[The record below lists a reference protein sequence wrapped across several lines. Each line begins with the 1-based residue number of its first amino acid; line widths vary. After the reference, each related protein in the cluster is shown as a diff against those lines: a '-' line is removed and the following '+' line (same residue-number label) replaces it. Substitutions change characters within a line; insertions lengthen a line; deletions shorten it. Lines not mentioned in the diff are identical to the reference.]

1 VPPSRFRSTSALSI
15 AIAIAIGLA
24 LTMPGRARAQSC
36 CAGASALTPARLAL
50 HEDAL
55 VGLQLKAS
63 DLYGS
68 FDGDRRFLAASAGAK
83 ELDFEQDL
91 AGSVRVWKR
100 GQLSAILPMVETFR
114 SVPGLSEAGGDLG
127 DLQLGARWDFTIS
140 GSSVILP
147 GIALAAGVM
156 LPTGRAPEVAT
167 KPLGTD
173 ATGTGALSASAALAL
188 EQTFGP
194 WLVNVTGAAAWR
206 APRTVGEVH
215 SQQGLQFVAS
225 AAGGYSFAS
234 GPVVALTLAYTA
246 ELDATI
252 NGEVVPA
259 SGRASTRIGV
269 AGGLPLNDLW
279 RMQGSLATDVPI
291 HFFGWNQP
299 ASAVLTLMILRSWS

>member
-1 VPPSRFRSTSALSI
+1 M
-15 AIAIAIGLA
+15 LA
-24 LTMPGRARAQSC
+24 VAGRARAQSC

-63 DLYGS
+63 NLHGS
-68 FDGDRRFLAASAGAK
+68 FDGDRRFFGASQGAT

-91 AGSVRVWKR
+91 AGSVRVLRR
-100 GQLSAILPMVETFR
+100 GQLSAILPMVETYR

-127 DLQLGARWDFTIS
+127 DLQLGARWDFTVS
-140 GSSVILP
+140 GSSVIVP

-156 LPTGRAPEVAT
+156 LPTGRAPEIAT

-173 ATGTGALSASAALAL
+173 ATGIGAMQASIALAL

-194 WLVNVTGAAAWR
+194 WLVNVTGMTAWR
-206 APRTVGEVH
+206 GARTVGQVH
-215 SQQGLQFVAS
+215 AQQGLQFVAS

-234 GPVVALTLAYTA
+234 GPVLALTLSYTA

-252 NGEVVPA
+252 NGEVRSG
-259 SGRASTRIGV
+259 SGRAATRIGV
-269 AGGLPLNDLW
+269 AGGLPFDDLW
-279 RMQGSLATDVPI
+279 RMQGSLATDLPI

-299 ASAVLTLMILRSWS
+299 ASATLTLMILRSWS

>member
-1 VPPSRFRSTSALSI
+1 VPPSRFRSTSAAL
-15 AIAIAIGLA
+15 AGAFVLA
-24 LTMPGRARAQSC
+24 LAGRAEAQSC

-55 VGLQLKAS
+55 VGLQLKGS

-68 FDGDRRFLAASAGAK
+68 FDGGRRFLGASAGAK

-91 AGSVRVWKR
+91 AGSVRVLRR
-100 GQLSAILPMVETFR
+100 GQLSAILPMVETYR

-140 GSSVILP
+140 GSSVIVP

-156 LPTGRAPEVAT
+156 LPTGRAPEAAT

-173 ATGTGALSASAALAL
+173 ATGIGALQTSIALAL

-194 WLVNVTGAAAWR
+194 WLVNVTGVTAWR
-206 APRTVGEVH
+206 APRTVGSVH
-215 SQQGLQFVAS
+215 AQQGLQFVAS

-252 NGEVVPA
+252 NREAIPK
-259 SGRASTRIGV
+259 SGRAATRIGV
-269 AGGLPLNDLW
+269 AGGVPINDLW
-279 RMQGSLATDVPI
+279 RMQGSLATDLPI
-291 HFFGWNQP
+291 HYFGWNQP

>member
-1 VPPSRFRSTSALSI
+1 MPSSRFRSTSAVAL
-15 AIAIAIGLA
+15 AITLGVALA
-24 LTMPGRARAQSC
+24 APGRARAQSC

-55 VGLQLKAS
+55 VGLQLKAG

-68 FDGDRRFLAASAGAK
+68 FDGERQFLGASAGAK

-91 AGSVRVWKR
+91 AGSVRVFKR
-100 GQLSAILPMVETFR
+100 GQLSAIVPMVETYR

-140 GSSVILP
+140 GSSVLVP

-173 ATGTGALSASAALAL
+173 ATGTGALQASAALAL

-194 WLVNVTGAAAWR
+194 WLVNVTGTAAWR
-206 APRTVGEVH
+206 APRTVGDLH
-215 SQQGLQFVAS
+215 ARQGLQFVAS

-234 GPVVALTLAYTA
+234 GPVLALTLAYTA

-252 NGEVVPA
+252 HGETTPG
-259 SGRASTRIGV
+259 SGRASTRIGI
-269 AGGLPLNDLW
+269 AGGLPLSDLW
-279 RMQGSLATDVPI
+279 RMQGSLATDVPLR
-291 HFFGWNQP
+291 FFGWNQP
-299 ASAVLTLMILRSWS
+299 ASAALTLMILRSWS